1 MNNTLLNILLFLGIV
16 SGCVFYISGSYYF
29 RYASEN
35 NIKFK
40 YILIISIL
48 LGCISYLIK
57 IPVFYYFGGNFS
69 IMHLNLFFLVISF
82 IMVCFYSKFILK
94 EDIQIHTYIIMSIIV
109 LLIIFDY
116 FFKKNKFINLK

>member
-1 MNNTLLNILLFLGIV
+1 MNNTLLNILLFLGIML
-16 SGCVFYISGSYYF
+16 GCVFYISGSYYF

-48 LGCISYLIK
+48 LGIMSYLIK
-57 IPVFYYFGGNFS
+57 IPVFYYFGNNFS